1 MSRIL
6 VLLDRHQQ
14 HLPMQYLD
22 SKHEVIVPDR
32 ATSPNSHLQ
41 IAQIPFDL
49 CILDE
54 STFHRIGPLIETLK
68 TASKPIFLPFLLLG
82 ESRKSADGEL
92 PFPFISEQL
101 EHKIDDLVLSP
112 VHVAQL
118 HFRVENLL
126 ARRQL
131 SLELYRIQ
139 EVVKERTLAE
149 SLLIE
154 SLQTT
159 NEKLQQEID
168 KRVEIE
174 STLRSNSYLD
184 SLMNAMPDIVC
195 FKDGDGRWQEANQAI
210 LQLFELSPDEY
221 RGLKDSQLGELST
234 FYREALVACEVSD
247 RSAWHQGTVS
257 RGEEVISRS
266 DGTTKIY
273 DVIKIPL
280 FYTDG
285 KRKSIVILGRDI
297 TEHKQARDEL
307 VRLASIVE
315 SSDDGIVGKS
325 LTGTIMSWNAGA
337 ENIYGYGAA
346 EVKGRS
352 IEILAVPSRPNEM
365 SQILANIRAGATI
378 DHYETLHLRKDG
390 KQIDVSLTISP
401 IKDATGA
408 IIGVSTIARDISDS
422 KQVEKALEQLR
433 HQTEMILFSAGEGI
447 CGLNREGKITFVNPA
462 AVRMAGC
469 ESKELIDRSLH
480 ETIHRKQD
488 ECPQAIEQKSPATDI
503 NPGSPLPTVH
513 LIHPTETQPLPNQI
527 NSKILATL
535 QDGKARRVTNEV
547 FCRRDGMSFPVEYVV
562 APMREQGEIIGAVV
576 TFKDIT
582 DRLAVERMKD
592 EFISVISHELR
603 TPMTSIHGALAL
615 LNSGVLN
622 AQPQKAQR
630 MLEIAVT
637 NTERLVRLIN
647 DILDLERMESS
658 YGNAVKQTC
667 NVAELM
673 LQALDEMQGMAQQA
687 GVILSVIPVNAQLRA
702 VPDRIIQALT
712 NLLSNAIKFSTEGAT
727 ISLSAELRGNQDLAR
742 KTGFKSVSS
751 SNCAIGSP
759 DLPISDSEILIAVKD
774 GGRGIPADKLEMIFE
789 RFQQVDA
796 SDSRQKGGTGLGLAI
811 CRSIVQQHG
820 GRIWV
825 ESVLGEGSTF
835 FLTLPL
841 FLDAESQRK
850 IESKK

>member
-22 SKHEVIVPDR
+22 SKHEVIIPDR
-32 ATSPNSHLQ
+32 ATRSNSHVQ
-41 IAQIPFDL
+41 VPNIPFDL

-54 STFHRIGPLIETLK
+54 PTFHRLESVIKTLK
-68 TASKPIFLPFLLLG
+68 TASEPLFLPFLLVG
-82 ESRKSADGEL
+82 ESRNSTDTES
-92 PFPFISEQL
+92 PFLLTPEQL
-101 EHKIDDLVLSP
+101 EGRIDDLFLSP
-112 VHVAQL
+112 FAPTQL

-131 SLELYRIQ
+131 SLELHQIQ
-139 EVVKERTLAE
+139 EVVKERTFAE

-159 NEKLQQEID
+159 NENLQREID

-210 LQLFELSPDEY
+210 LELFELSPDEY
-221 RGLKDSQLGELST
+221 RGLHDSELGELST

-247 RSAWHQGTVS
+247 RAAWYRGTVC
-257 RGEEVISRS
+257 RGEEVIPRS

-280 FYTDG
+280 FYPDG
-285 KRKSIVILGRDI
+285 QRKSMVILGRDI

-315 SSDDGIVGKS
+315 SSDDGIIGKS
-325 LTGTIMSWNAGA
+325 LAGTIMSWNAGA

-346 EVKGRS
+346 EVKGQS
-352 IEILAVPSRPNEM
+352 IEILAIPSRPNEM
-365 SQILANIRAGATI
+365 SQILANIWAGATI

-408 IIGVSTIARDISDS
+408 ITGVSTIARDISDS

-447 CGLNREGKITFVNPA
+447 CGLNRHGKVTFVNPA

-469 ESKELIDRSLH
+469 ESKALIDRPLH
-480 ETIHRKQD
+480 ETIHQRQ
-488 ECPQAIEQKSPATDI
+488 ENCPQAIDQKSPVTDI

-527 NSKILATL
+527 NSQILATL

-547 FCRRDGMSFPVEYVV
+547 FCRRDGTSFPVEYVV
-562 APMREQGEIIGAVV
+562 APMREGAEIIGAVV

-592 EFISVISHELR
+592 EFISVVSHELR
-603 TPMTSIHGALAL
+603 TPMTSIYGALAL
-615 LNSGVLN
+615 LNSGVLDN
-622 AQPQKAQR
+622 QPEKAKR
-630 MLEIAVT
+630 MQSIAVK

-658 YGNAVKQTC
+658 YGTAIKQTC
-667 NVAELM
+667 NAAELM
-673 LQALDEMQGMAQQA
+673 LQAVEEMQAMAQQA
-687 GVILSVIPVNAQLRA
+687 GVMLSVVPVNAQLLA

-712 NLLSNAIKFSTEGAT
+712 NLLSNAIKFSSQGAT
-727 ISLSAELRGNQDLAR
+727 ILLSAELRGNQDLAN
-742 KTGFKSVSS
+742 KPGFKLASS
-751 SNCAIGSP
+751 PNCAIGGSH
-759 DLPISDSEILIAVKD
+759 LPISDSEILIAVKD
-774 GGRGIPADKLEMIFE
+774 GGGGIPADKLEIIFE

-811 CRSIVQQHG
+811 CRSIVQDHG
-820 GRIWV
+820 GKIWV
-825 ESVLGEGSTF
+825 ESILGEGSTF

-850 IESKK
+850 I